1 MANPELT
8 LRLKFMWAFSEPSGT
23 ATGRVATLGCPLPRL
38 RAPGSPAKKSG
49 SVARCLRLAS
59 HVIASSRSSLNH
71 NPSLAAASP
80 KESHCPGRTEFWSD
94 KHDPASEACLP
105 IPRIRASFPTPSAS
119 EAATQRGTPKSAT
132 SHFFAAPALAPVQ
145 THVLMSCTYF
155 QVVGSPR

>member
-1 MANPELT
+1 MANPALT
-8 LRLKFMWAFSEPSGT
+8 LRLEFMWAFPEPSGT

-38 RAPGSPAKKSG
+38 RAPASPAKKSG

-80 KESHCPGRTEFWSD
+80 KESHCAGRTEFWSE
-94 KHDPASEACLP
+94 KHGPASEVCLP

-119 EAATQRGTPKSAT
+119 EARPSAALPRVRLRT
-132 SHFFAAPALAPVQ
+132 FSQHPHSHPFRHL
-145 THVLMSCTYF
+145 SCTYF
-155 QVVGSPR
+155 QVLGSPR